1 MKVLLL
7 QDVKAQGKKGEIV
20 EVNDGY
26 ARNFLI
32 KKGLAKEATA
42 SVVNETNQKNAQEA
56 KKKAAELQAAKDI
69 AAKLDTKEI
78 EVAIKTGENGKF
90 FGSVLYKLFEVWIK
104 KVNPVTLRNKKGN
117 KHGKENKYSKL
128 PAYDNYE
135 RIDFC
140 FYKENNSCCCHR
152 KKYRNKTY

>member
-42 SVVNETNQKNAQEA
+42 GVINETNQKNAQEA

-69 AAKLDTKEI
+69 AAKLDTKE
-78 EVAIKTGENGKF
+78 VVVSIKMGDNGKF
-90 FGSVLYKLFEVWIK
+90 FGSVTNKEIADALLKEGYEIDKKKIIIKDPIKAAGVFGVEVKIYPGVSFTINV
-104 KVNPVTLRNKKGN
+104 KVVG
-117 KHGKENKYSKL
+117 E
-128 PAYDNYE
+128 
-135 RIDFC
+135 
-140 FYKENNSCCCHR
+140 
-152 KKYRNKTY
+152 

>member
-42 SVVNETNQKNAQEA
+42 GVINETNQKNAQEA

-69 AAKLDTKEI
+69 AAKLDTKEVI
-78 EVAIKTGENGKF
+78 VSIKMGDNGKF
-90 FGSVLYKLFEVWIK
+90 FGSVTNKEIADALLKEGYEIDKKKIIIKDPIKAAGVFGVEVKIYPGVSFTINV
-104 KVNPVTLRNKKGN
+104 KVVG
-117 KHGKENKYSKL
+117 E
-128 PAYDNYE
+128 
-135 RIDFC
+135 
-140 FYKENNSCCCHR
+140 
-152 KKYRNKTY
+152 

>member
-69 AAKLDTKEI
+69 AAQLDTKEI
-78 EVAIKTGENGKF
+78 VVAIKTGENGKF
-90 FGSVLYKLFEVWIK
+90 FGSVTSKEIADALAAIGYDIDKKKIIIKDAIKAVGVYGVEVKIYPGVSFTINV
-104 KVNPVTLRNKKGN
+104 KVV
-117 KHGKENKYSKL
+117 GK
-128 PAYDNYE
+128 
-135 RIDFC
+135 
-140 FYKENNSCCCHR
+140 
-152 KKYRNKTY
+152 

>member
-42 SVVNETNQKNAQEA
+42 GVINETNQKNAQEA
-56 KKKAAELQAAKDI
+56 KRKAAELQAAKDI

-78 EVAIKTGENGKF
+78 EVAIKMGDNGKF
-90 FGSVLYKLFEVWIK
+90 FGSVTSKEIADVLLEMGYDIDKKKIIIKDTIKAAGVYGVEV
-104 KVNPVTLRNKKGN
+104 KVYPGVSFTLNVKVV
-117 KHGKENKYSKL
+117 GK
-128 PAYDNYE
+128 
-135 RIDFC
+135 
-140 FYKENNSCCCHR
+140 
-152 KKYRNKTY
+152 

>member
-90 FGSVLYKLFEVWIK
+90 FGSVTSKEIADALAAIGYDIDKKKIIIKDAIKAVGVYGVEVKIYPGVSFTINV
-104 KVNPVTLRNKKGN
+104 KVV
-117 KHGKENKYSKL
+117 GK
-128 PAYDNYE
+128 
-135 RIDFC
+135 
-140 FYKENNSCCCHR
+140 
-152 KKYRNKTY
+152 

>member
-42 SVVNETNQKNAQEA
+42 AVVNETNQKNAQEA

-90 FGSVLYKLFEVWIK
+90 FGSVTSKEIADALLAIGYDIDKKKIIIKDAIKAVGVYGVEVKIYPGVSFTINV
-104 KVNPVTLRNKKGN
+104 KVV
-117 KHGKENKYSKL
+117 GK
-128 PAYDNYE
+128 
-135 RIDFC
+135 
-140 FYKENNSCCCHR
+140 
-152 KKYRNKTY
+152 

>member
-42 SVVNETNQKNAQEA
+42 SVINETNQKNAQEA
-56 KKKAAELQAAKDI
+56 KNKAAALKAAQDI
-69 AAKLDTKEI
+69 AAQLDTKEV
-78 EVAIKTGENGKF
+78 EVSIKMGDNGKF
-90 FGSVLYKLFEVWIK
+90 FGSVTNKEIADALLAMGYEIDKKKIIIKDAIKAAGVYGVEVKIYPGVSFTINV
-104 KVNPVTLRNKKGN
+104 KVV
-117 KHGKENKYSKL
+117 GK
-128 PAYDNYE
+128 
-135 RIDFC
+135 
-140 FYKENNSCCCHR
+140 
-152 KKYRNKTY
+152 

>member
-1 MKVLLL
+1 MLTLLRGETMKVLLL

-90 FGSVLYKLFEVWIK
+90 FGSVTSKEIADALQAIGYEIDKKKIIIKDAIKSVGVYGVEVKIYPGVSFTINV
-104 KVNPVTLRNKKGN
+104 KVV
-117 KHGKENKYSKL
+117 GK
-128 PAYDNYE
+128 
-135 RIDFC
+135 
-140 FYKENNSCCCHR
+140 
-152 KKYRNKTY
+152 

>member
-1 MKVLLL
+1 MLTLLRGEYMKVLLL

-90 FGSVLYKLFEVWIK
+90 FGSVTSKEIADALAAIGYDIDKKKIIIKDAIKAVGVYGVEVKIYPGVSFTINV
-104 KVNPVTLRNKKGN
+104 KVI
-117 KHGKENKYSKL
+117 GK
-128 PAYDNYE
+128 
-135 RIDFC
+135 
-140 FYKENNSCCCHR
+140 
-152 KKYRNKTY
+152 

>member
-32 KKGLAKEATA
+32 KKGLTKEATA

-56 KKKAAELQAAKDI
+56 KKKAAELQATKDI

-90 FGSVLYKLFEVWIK
+90 FGSVTSKEIADALAAIGYDIDKKKIIIKDAIKAAGVYGVEVKIYPGVSFTINV
-104 KVNPVTLRNKKGN
+104 KVI
-117 KHGKENKYSKL
+117 GK
-128 PAYDNYE
+128 
-135 RIDFC
+135 
-140 FYKENNSCCCHR
+140 
-152 KKYRNKTY
+152 

>member
-90 FGSVLYKLFEVWIK
+90 FGSVTSKEIADALAAIGYDIDKKKIIIKDAIKAAGVYGVEVKIYPGVSFTINV
-104 KVNPVTLRNKKGN
+104 KVI
-117 KHGKENKYSKL
+117 GK
-128 PAYDNYE
+128 
-135 RIDFC
+135 
-140 FYKENNSCCCHR
+140 
-152 KKYRNKTY
+152 

>member
-42 SVVNETNQKNAQEA
+42 SVINETNQKNAQEA
-56 KKKAAELQAAKDI
+56 KNKAAALQAAKDV
-69 AAKLDTKEI
+69 AAQLDTKEI
-78 EVAIKTGENGKF
+78 EVGIKMGDNGKF
-90 FGSVLYKLFEVWIK
+90 FGSVTDKEIAQVLSEMGYDIDKKKIVIKEPIKAAGIYGVEVKIYPGVSFTINV
-104 KVNPVTLRNKKGN
+104 KVV
-117 KHGKENKYSKL
+117 GK
-128 PAYDNYE
+128 
-135 RIDFC
+135 
-140 FYKENNSCCCHR
+140 
-152 KKYRNKTY
+152 

>member
-42 SVVNETNQKNAQEA
+42 SVINETNQKNAQEA
-56 KKKAAELQAAKDI
+56 KNKAAALKAAQDI
-69 AAKLDTKEI
+69 AAQLDTKEV
-78 EVAIKTGENGKF
+78 EVSIKMGDNGKF
-90 FGSVLYKLFEVWIK
+90 FGSVTNKEIADALLAMGYDIDKKKIIIKDAIKAAGVYGVEVKIYPGVSFTITV
-104 KVNPVTLRNKKGN
+104 KVV
-117 KHGKENKYSKL
+117 GK
-128 PAYDNYE
+128 
-135 RIDFC
+135 
-140 FYKENNSCCCHR
+140 
-152 KKYRNKTY
+152 

>member
-90 FGSVLYKLFEVWIK
+90 FGSVTSKEIADALLAIGYDIDKKKIIIKDAIKAAGVYGVEVKIYPAVSFTINV
-104 KVNPVTLRNKKGN
+104 KVV
-117 KHGKENKYSKL
+117 GK
-128 PAYDNYE
+128 
-135 RIDFC
+135 
-140 FYKENNSCCCHR
+140 
-152 KKYRNKTY
+152 

>member
-42 SVVNETNQKNAQEA
+42 AVVNETNQKNAQEA

-90 FGSVLYKLFEVWIK
+90 FGSVTSKEIADALLAIGYDIDKKKISIKDAIKALGVYGVEVKIYPGVSFTINV
-104 KVNPVTLRNKKGN
+104 KVV
-117 KHGKENKYSKL
+117 GK
-128 PAYDNYE
+128 
-135 RIDFC
+135 
-140 FYKENNSCCCHR
+140 
-152 KKYRNKTY
+152 

>member
-1 MKVLLL
+1 MLTLLRGEYMKVLLL

-90 FGSVLYKLFEVWIK
+90 FGSVTSKEIADALLAIGYDIDKKKIIIKDAIKAAGVYGVEVKIYPGVSFTINV
-104 KVNPVTLRNKKGN
+104 KVV
-117 KHGKENKYSKL
+117 GK
-128 PAYDNYE
+128 
-135 RIDFC
+135 
-140 FYKENNSCCCHR
+140 
-152 KKYRNKTY
+152 

>member
-42 SVVNETNQKNAQEA
+42 GVINETNQKNAQEA
-56 KKKAAELQAAKDI
+56 KNKAAALKAAQDI
-69 AAKLDTKEI
+69 AAQLDTKEV
-78 EVAIKTGENGKF
+78 EVSIKMGDNGKF
-90 FGSVLYKLFEVWIK
+90 FGSVTNKEIADALLAMGYDIDKKKIIIKDAIKAAGVYGVEVKIYPGVSFTINV
-104 KVNPVTLRNKKGN
+104 KVV
-117 KHGKENKYSKL
+117 GK
-128 PAYDNYE
+128 
-135 RIDFC
+135 
-140 FYKENNSCCCHR
+140 
-152 KKYRNKTY
+152 